1 MFTCNASGNT
11 PGMVFFSLFL
21 TFVERRCVFQ
31 TFGFLLP
38 YSDVHRA
45 YTMMLTACTVF
56 DHCSRWRCVTAS
68 ANPDFDL
75 CVARAASKVVS
86 IGCGCDEVLVL
97 KSEACRYIWDCSW
110 NERRPG
116 SRRRDE
122 IWIGGGTRYG
132 LVEIIYHFQVDFDQT
147 QVARVERS
155 EWL

>member
-1 MFTCNASGNT
+1 VCSRRL
-11 PGMVFFSLFL
+11 VFFSLIL
-21 TFVERRCVFQ
+21 TFIELILIQKCVLSLSSVGVQLIEKKANRVEFEVGGYGREVV
-31 TFGFLLP
+31 GGISL
-38 YSDVHRA
+38 
-45 YTMMLTACTVF
+45 MLTACTVF

-122 IWIGGGTRYG
+122 I
-132 LVEIIYHFQVDFDQT
+132 
-147 QVARVERS
+147 
-155 EWL
+155 